1 MHEVSVHKITMFTAS
16 ELTKS
21 GVHCIK
27 FAKYSKKL
35 HIKKLCKFLISN
47 LSENGNKNKI

>member
-1 MHEVSVHKITMFTAS
+1 MHEVSVHKIAMLTAS

-35 HIKKLCKFLISN
+35 HIKKLYK
-47 LSENGNKNKI
+47 KIIYI